1 MKAVTTTMNYNITPK
16 MIELFEIII
25 GWQKRKLYDRA
36 EVNAVQKQYIEENCD
51 WSIFCHYW
59 SNFAKFQIPSDPNE
73 MSKETKILNH
83 FK

>member
-1 MKAVTTTMNYNITPK
+1 MKAMTMNYNITPK

-59 SNFAKFQIPSDPNE
+59 SNFAKFQIPTDPNE
-73 MSKETKILNH
+73 RSKETKILNH